1 MKNGKTIAAQTIQG
15 RLFSIQDNGGEYCDI
30 YFRGRCIDTINTWD
44 YERDERELTPT
55 EIRQAFF
62 HWCEENAPEHI
73 KALNL

>member
-15 RLFSIQDNGGEYCDI
+15 RLFWIEDNGGEYCDI
-30 YFRGRCIDTINTWD
+30 YFRGRCIDAINTWD
-44 YERDERELTPT
+44 YERDERKLSPT

-62 HWCEENAPEHI
+62 SWCENASEHI